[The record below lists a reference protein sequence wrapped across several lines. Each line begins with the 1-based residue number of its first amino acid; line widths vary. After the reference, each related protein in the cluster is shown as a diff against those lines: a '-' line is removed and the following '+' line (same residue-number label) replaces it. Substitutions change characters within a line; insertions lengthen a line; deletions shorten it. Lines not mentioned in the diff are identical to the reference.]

1 MKQLREILKEKTNP
15 DDYLYHATRVD
26 YAKSIKQKGLKT
38 KPKNK
43 QWKFSR
49 QKVYLA
55 DTPKEAKSFNRWDPS
70 KPKPKFTLF
79 KVKKNNL
86 DLKALKADRNTIQRN
101 GPKDYEYDKPI
112 SHEFLFKIRRKRK
125 KDKAGKKT

>member
-38 KPKNK
+38 
-43 QWKFSR
+43 
-49 QKVYLA
+49 
-55 DTPKEAKSFNRWDPS
+55 